1 MKGLFLVQ
9 KEGTM
14 IQVNELTK
22 VYKLSKKQMA
32 KMKTKE
38 KIKCAADS
46 ITLTANPGEIYG
58 LLGPNG
64 AGKTTTLRCIATLLK
79 PTEGSATV
87 CGFDTV
93 TQSEQVR
100 RSIAFLTNEIK
111 LDPKFSADYLF
122 DFMGHLHEMKEAD
135 IAQRKEKLFDYFGIT
150 EFSKKKVEELST
162 GMKQKAAIAVSLA
175 HDPEVII
182 FDEPTNG
189 LDIITAKSVTD
200 YLIEMKK
207 MGKTIVISTHIMAD
221 VEKLCDRI
229 GIIVE
234 GKKVAEGTLPE
245 ILETTNAST
254 LEDAFFILYR
264 NSMKED
270 SKNERN

>member
-1 MKGLFLVQ
+1 
-9 KEGTM
+9 M
-14 IQVNELTK
+14 IQVKNLTK
-22 VYKLSKKQMA
+22 VYKLSKKQMT

-46 ITLTANPGEIYG
+46 ISLTANPGEIYG

-79 PTEGSATV
+79 PTEGTASV
-87 CGFDTV
+87 CGFDSV
-93 TQSEQVR
+93 LQSEQVR

-122 DFMGHLHEMKEAD
+122 DFMGHLHNMEEKE
-135 IAQRKEKLFDYFGIT
+135 IVMRKAELFDYFGIT
-150 EFSKKKVEELST
+150 EFSNKKIEDLST
-162 GMKQKAAIAVSLA
+162 GMKQKAAIAVSLV
-175 HDPEVII
+175 HNPEVII

-200 YLIEMKK
+200 YLIKMKEI
-207 MGKTIVISTHIMAD
+207 GKTVVISTHIMAD

-234 GKKVAEGTLPE
+234 GKKVAEGTLPH
-245 ILETTNAST
+245 ILEITNATT

-264 NSMKED
+264 NNVKEGTN
-270 SKNERN
+270 NERN